1 MNTKKAIRIALVG
14 LPALIL
20 LLVIVALRTHTFS
33 RFLLTKIVHQAELST
48 GARITIQKLDLRWA
62 PCTAD
67 FYGVIVHGQEKSYE
81 PPLMQV
87 EHLGVSLGLRALL
100 KKQVDLFAITVD
112 RPVVWLRVDTSGN
125 TNLPKPPPS
134 SSSSS
139 ETIVVRHASL
149 KDGTVNYND
158 QQIPL
163 AAELDDFKASV
174 QFDAPANK
182 YRGSLGYRQGC
193 VVTAGMNP
201 VEHTANV
208 EFNANRDGVILD
220 PIVLSAGKTRLTA
233 RLNVTNFANPVMD
246 GNYEGVIVTQEI
258 AEILKNPSLPR
269 GDIGLSG
276 TVNYQSVAKEPFLKT
291 LRVAGKLDSQALAVR
306 SNQIATSLRSIHG
319 TYQLQNGNL
328 RIQKLDA
335 DVLKGH
341 LSARMEMLH
350 IDSTPAS
357 SVSATLRG
365 VSLESLS

>member
-1 MNTKKAIRIALVG
+1 MNTKKAIRIALIG

-20 LLVIVALRTHTFS
+20 LLVIVAIVTLRTYTFS
-33 RFLLTKIVHQAELST
+33 YFLLTKIVHQAELST
-48 GARITIQKLDLRWA
+48 GTHITIQKLDLRWA
-62 PCTAD
+62 PFTAD

-81 PPLMQV
+81 PPLLQA
-87 EHLGVSLGLRALL
+87 EHVGVSLGLRALL
-100 KKQVDLFAITVD
+100 KKQVDLYAITVD
-112 RPVVWLRVDTSGN
+112 RPVVWLRVDASGN

-134 SSSSS
+134 NNSSSN

-174 QFDAPANK
+174 QFDATANK

-233 RLNVTNFANPVMD
+233 RLNVTNFANPVID
-246 GNYEGVIVTQEI
+246 GNYEGVLVVQEI

-306 SNQIATSLRSIHG
+306 SNQIATSLR
-319 TYQLQNGNL
+319 
-328 RIQKLDA
+328 
-335 DVLKGH
+335 
-341 LSARMEMLH
+341 
-350 IDSTPAS
+350 
-357 SVSATLRG
+357 
-365 VSLESLS
+365 